1 MPKNKKDEDKT
12 PRVDMSVLGST
23 GLAQFGGVIDEEW
36 HPKLR
41 GDYGPKVYR
50 EMSDN
55 SSTLGAA
62 LLAIESLLR
71 QVEYRVEP
79 ATETPEGEEWAQFVE
94 ECLLDTEDTFDDFV
108 AEVLS
113 ELIYGWSY
121 FEVVYKLRKGLTG
134 QETTHSKYNDGRV
147 GWRDIALRSQD
158 SLDMWEIDERGK
170 ILGMHQWDV
179 YSGKKAFIPIE
190 KALHFRVKKTKNNP
204 QGRSLLR
211 NAAMDYW
218 YYKRICKVEAIGI
231 ERDMAGMPV
240 MEVPVQLLHANA
252 SATDKTLLTQLQTLL
267 AQLKADERGYAIIPS
282 STMPDG
288 NPSGFKFELLSTG
301 GRRAIDTSEV
311 KRFYK
316 INMLQSL
323 LAQFIELGMSG
334 VGSLALASSSTDFF
348 ALAMGSIVGSIVE
361 TFNRQAI
368 DRLMQINGVPVEHW
382 PKLVHGDLEDIPLAD
397 MGAYIQSLATAG
409 KLPEDDAVDRKLL
422 EIAHL
427 PVPSVADRKDG
438 DMGMEMEPKPEAEP
452 PERPQPPGGNKSVLK
467 TRFVKAG

>member
-1 MPKNKKDEDKT
+1 MPKNKKDEDK
-12 PRVDMSVLGST
+12 PKRIDMSVLGST
-23 GLAQFGGVIDEEW
+23 GLAQFGGIIDEEW

-79 ATETPEGEEWAQFVE
+79 ATEMPEAEDWARFVE
-94 ECLLDTEDTFDDFV
+94 ECLLDTESTFDDFI

-113 ELIYGWSY
+113 ELVYGWSY
-121 FEVVYKLRKGLTG
+121 FETVYKLRKGLTG
-134 QETTHSKYNDGRV
+134 VETTHSKYDDGKI
-147 GWRDIALRSQD
+147 GWRDMALRSQD
-158 SLDMWEIDERGK
+158 SLDRWEIDDRGK
-170 ILGMHQWDV
+170 ILGMHQWDI
-179 YSGKKAFIPIE
+179 YSGQRAYIPVE
-190 KALHFRVKKTKNNP
+190 KAIHFRTRKTKNNP

-231 ERDMAGMPV
+231 ERDMAGLPV
-240 MEVPVQLLHANA
+240 MEVPTKLLHQDADAIDKALLAN
-252 SATDKTLLTQLQTLL
+252 LQTLL
-267 AQLKADERGYAIIPS
+267 AQLKNDERGYAIVPS
-282 STMPDG
+282 PTLPDG
-288 NPSGFKFELLSTG
+288 NPSGFKFYLLSTG
-301 GRRAIDTSEV
+301 GRRMIDTNEV

-348 ALAMGSIVGSIVE
+348 ALAMGSIVGSITE
-361 TFNRQAI
+361 TFNRQGI
-368 DRLMQINGVPVEHW
+368 DRLMQLNGVPVEHW
-382 PKLVHGDLEDIPLAD
+382 PKLVHGDLEDIPLAE
-397 MGAYIQSLATAG
+397 MGTYIQSLATAG
-409 KLPEDDAVDRKLL
+409 KLPDDDAVDRKLL

-427 PVPSVADRKDG
+427 PVPTATERDENEPSSDTPT
-438 DMGMEMEPKPEAEP
+438 EPK
-452 PERPQPPGGNKSVLK
+452 QPPPPDDNKSVLK
-467 TRFVKAG
+467 TRFVQTG